1 MSNRK
6 ISYNLI
12 KSIKKDK
19 EINQVNDYNLI
30 EYMDEKINI
39 EFLRMMKDGYE
50 QMGDINLELASIPF
64 ENGITDIN
72 KYENWLCGVWY
83 FEWQLW

>member
-12 KSIKKDK
+12 KSIKRDK

-72 KYENWLCGVWY
+72 KYENWLCGV
-83 FEWQLW
+83 

>member
-72 KYENWLCGVWY
+72 KYENWLCGV
-83 FEWQLW
+83 